1 MLLSEIINKLGGK
14 LVGADIEVNSIK
26 SLDLAAPG
34 EITFLAEKKFLA
46 KIKSCQASAIIIK
59 EEFLSAITLPAIVV
73 ADPFLYYAQLSQI
86 FNPIL
91 QLERGISSSAK
102 IDKTCKIGNN
112 CAISANVVIGKNVII
127 GDNTQI
133 YPNVVINDNVVIGNN
148 VTLYANISIYSK
160 VEIGNNTVLHAGVV
174 IGADGFGYA
183 PDKKGVRHKIPQV
196 GGVKIGNNVE
206 VGANSAIDGG
216 TFTPTIIED
225 GVVIDN
231 LVQIA
236 HNVTIGAH
244 TAIAANTGIAGSTK
258 IGKFCVIAGH
268 AGIGD
273 HVNICDYSVVGGLTG
288 VGRDITKPG
297 LYTSV
302 YPFSEFKEHAKNA
315 VRLKSLN
322 DMFLRIQEL
331 ENKYNNYF
339 GDKNGQ

>member
-1 MLLSEIINKLGGK
+1 MLLTEIIAKLGGK
-14 LVGADIEVNSIK
+14 LVGADINVNSIK

-34 EITFLAEKKFLA
+34 EITFISESKFLP
-46 KIKSCQASAIIIK
+46 KIKSSQASAVIIK
-59 EEFLSAITLPAIVV
+59 EEFISDITIPAIVV
-73 ADPFLYYAQLSQI
+73 ADPFLYYAQVSQI

-91 QLERGISSSAK
+91 QLERKISSSAK
-102 IDKTCKIGNN
+102 IDISCKIGNN
-112 CAISANVVIGKNVII
+112 CAISDNVVIGKNVVI

-133 YPNVVINDNVVIGNN
+133 YPNVVINDNVIIGNN
-148 VTLYANISIYSK
+148 VTLFANISIYSK
-160 VEIGNNTVLHAGVV
+160 VMIGNNTVVHAGVV

-206 VGANSAIDGG
+206 IGANTTIDGG
-216 TFTPTIIED
+216 TFSPTIIED

-236 HNVTIGAH
+236 HNVTIGSH

-258 IGKFCVIAGH
+258 IGKFCIIAGH

-273 HVNICDYSVVGGLTG
+273 HVNICDYAVVGGLTG

-297 LYTSV
+297 LYTSS
-302 YPFSEFKEHAKNA
+302 YPFNEFKEHAKIA
-315 VRLKSLN
+315 IRLKSLN
-322 DMFLRIQEL
+322 DMFLRIKAL
-331 ENKYNNYF
+331 EDKYNKYF
-339 GDKNGQ
+339 GDNNGQ